1 MTARDGNMTSV
12 IISKF
17 ANNSNTADIP
27 EQVVDTALTFEN
39 TAVINSNSHSI
50 SWVNKALGLDI
61 LWIAHEGFARAVI
74 SYKTLASGTISMVQH
89 WDKFDGAENAPTS
102 AEVIEATKS
111 LVSRA
116 HLLEYLGAYL
126 HVNDL
131 GTMGW
136 VNPEGKVTVFVTEHL
151 KSGATRDHKVK
162 VRTGYKDGKVSIS
175 IDDVTPF
182 AFGVISGAFSK
193 IDAGLVHPD
202 MKSLTFDAD
211 VFL

>member
-1 MTARDGNMTSV
+1 MSAIV
-12 IISKF
+12 ISKF

-27 EQVVDTALTFEN
+27 EQVIDTALTFEN
-39 TAVINSNSHSI
+39 TAVIDNSHSV
-50 SWVNKALGLDI
+50 SWVNKTLGLDI
-61 LWIAHEGFARAVI
+61 LWIEQEGFARAVI
-74 SYKTLASGTISMVQH
+74 SYKPLASGTISMVHH
-89 WDKFDGAENAPTS
+89 WNKFDGAENAPTS

-126 HVNDL
+126 HINDL

-136 VNPEGKVTVFVTEHL
+136 VNPEGKVTVFVTERL

-162 VRTGYKDGKVSIS
+162 VRTGYEDGKVSIA

-182 AFGVISGAFSK
+182 AFSVISGAFSK
-193 IDAGLVHPD
+193 IDADLVHPD
-202 MKSLTFDAD
+202 MKCLTFDAGL
-211 VFL
+211 FL

>member
-1 MTARDGNMTSV
+1 MSAIV
-12 IISKF
+12 INKF
-17 ANNSNTADIP
+17 ANQNNNSEIP
-27 EQVVDTALTFEN
+27 QQVIDAALTFEN
-39 TAVINSNSHSI
+39 TAVIDNNSHSV

-61 LWIAHEGFARAVI
+61 LWIQDEGFARAVI
-74 SYKTLASGTISMVQH
+74 SYKPLASGTISMVH
-89 WDKFDGAENAPTS
+89 HSDKYDSAENAPTS
-102 AEVIEATKS
+102 AEVIKAVKS

-136 VNPEGKVTVFVTEHL
+136 VNPEGEVSIFVTERL
-151 KSGATRDHKVK
+151 ENDATRDHKVK

-182 AFGVISGAFSK
+182 AFGVISDAFSK

-202 MKSLTFDAD
+202 MKCLAFDAGL
-211 VFL
+211 FL

>member
-1 MTARDGNMTSV
+1 MSAIV
-12 IISKF
+12 ISKF
-17 ANNSNTADIP
+17 ANNSNTSEIP
-27 EQVVDTALTFEN
+27 QQVIDAALTFEN
-39 TAVINSNSHSI
+39 TAVIDNNSHSV

-61 LWIAHEGFARAVI
+61 LWIQDEGFARAVI
-74 SYKTLASGTISMVQH
+74 SYKPLASGTISMVHH
-89 WDKFDGAENAPTS
+89 WEKFDGAENAPTS
-102 AEVIEATKS
+102 EEVIEAVKS

-116 HLLEYLGAYL
+116 HLLEYLSAYL

-136 VNPEGKVTVFVTEHL
+136 VNPEGEVNVFVTERL
-151 KSGATRDHKVK
+151 GNGNTRDHKVK

-193 IDAGLVHPD
+193 IDADLVHPD
-202 MKSLTFDAD
+202 MKCLTFDAGL
-211 VFL
+211 FL

>member
-1 MTARDGNMTSV
+1 MSAIV
-12 IISKF
+12 ISKF

-102 AEVIEATKS
+102 VEVIEATKS

-136 VNPEGKVTVFVTEHL
+136 VNPEGEVSVFVTERL
-151 KSGATRDHKVK
+151 GNGTTRDHKVK
-162 VRTGYKDGKVSIS
+162 VRTGYEDDKVSIA

-182 AFGVISGAFSK
+182 AFSVISGAFSK
-193 IDAGLVHPD
+193 IDADLVHPD
-202 MKSLTFDAD
+202 MKCLTFDAGL
-211 VFL
+211 FL